1 MRAIRARYN
10 PYLQTKH
17 RLEQVCHSGVL
28 REKRHGSVSFQL
40 KQLGHNIDKIEFIV
54 MGGTFMS
61 LSETYRDYFIRSL
74 HDACSGHTSSDITEA
89 VKYVSFDRQ
98 WHTRILPRGQVLRM

>member
-17 RLEQVCHSGVL
+17 RLEQVFYILIIIKKLILFFCI
-28 REKRHGSVSFQL
+28 QL

-61 LSETYRDYFIRSL
+61 LPESYRDYFIRSL
-74 HDACSGHTSSDITEA
+74 HDACSGHTSSNITEA
-89 VKYVSFDRQ
+89 VKQDF
-98 WHTRILPRGQVLRM
+98 IFKLIIK

>member
-17 RLEQVCHSGVL
+17 RLEQVFDIFIL
-28 REKRHGSVSFQL
+28 LKIIFFLNIQL

-61 LSETYRDYFIRSL
+61 LPESYRDYFIRSL
-74 HDACSGHTSSDITEA
+74 HDACSGHTSSNVDEA
-89 VKYVSFDRQ
+89 VK
-98 WHTRILPRGQVLRM
+98 